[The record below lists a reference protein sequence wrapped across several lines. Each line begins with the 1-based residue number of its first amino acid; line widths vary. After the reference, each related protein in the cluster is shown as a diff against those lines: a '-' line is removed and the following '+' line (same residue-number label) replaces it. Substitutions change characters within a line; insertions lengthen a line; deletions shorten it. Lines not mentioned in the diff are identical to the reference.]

1 MIVHTV
7 CRFCSACCPVEA
19 RVESGRLVSAQR
31 KSFLPPAE
39 RINCPRLMRAPEIVY
54 SKKRL
59 HSPLI
64 RQGKKES
71 AKFRQ
76 ACWDEAL
83 DLVGSKFLQHRD
95 ASGPESIAWLR
106 GMAADWGTPWDY
118 AQRLMNAFGSPNS
131 IGNGSVCHVAR
142 EMAHLYT
149 YGAMT
154 MPGIKDSNCVLIW
167 GKNDRNTMPG
177 AFEALLHARKNGARL
192 IVVDPVRTPAAAMA
206 DIHLQVKP
214 AHDGMLAMAMMHEI
228 ITSDLH
234 NKDFIRN
241 YTLGF
246 DALDRAVQ
254 NYPPQEIAPLVGLDT
269 QDIKKAA
276 RLYAGSSPACI
287 VDGNGLDMQLH
298 TFQATRAVA
307 MLRAITGNLDIFG
320 GDIIPQPP
328 RIHNIQLRDRLSPDT
343 YPVTRNYNLFNTFH
357 PNWGLHAQS
366 CLVDAMLDKTPY
378 SVNMVVVQSGNPVVT
393 MADSSRVQKAF
404 ESLDFM
410 VVIDPFFTRTAEF
423 ADVILP
429 ASMCFEKTQLNRAS
443 LRTSPVILQ
452 DQAIEPLPGTWPDW
466 KIIFALA
473 EKLGLKKE
481 FPWHDVQE
489 AIDFQLE
496 PSGITV
502 EKLRNSPQG
511 IRDGEQLFEKHRT
524 KGFNTPSGKVEFFS
538 HRLEQNGHDAVPY
551 QHGRREN
558 PISFS
563 SHEGHALVGMSGER
577 ENRFTHTQFHHVDR
591 LLKSGEKPSVDLH
604 EQDAGSLGIT
614 AGDMVRVHTPR
625 GSIKL
630 QACVTDRVRP
640 GHVII
645 AWGWG
650 EVHQDY
656 NLNLLTDDHQRD
668 PVTSTPSNRSFMCSL
683 EKIRV

>member
-19 RVESGRLVSAQR
+19 QVESGRLVSARR

-54 SKKRL
+54 SQKRL
-59 HSPLI
+59 SSPLI
-64 RQGKKES
+64 REDNKGS

-83 DLVGSKFLQHRD
+83 DLLASKFLQHRD
-95 ASGPESIAWLR
+95 ASGPKSIAWLR
-106 GMAADWGTPWDY
+106 GMAADWGAPWDY

-142 EMAHLYT
+142 EMAHFYT

-154 MPGIKDSNCVLIW
+154 MPGIKDSGCVLVW

-214 AHDGMLAMAMMHEI
+214 AHDGMLAMAIMHEI
-228 ITSDLH
+228 ITNDLH
-234 NKDFIRN
+234 NKDFIRD

-246 DALDRAVQ
+246 EDLADAARQ
-254 NYPPQEIAPLVGLDT
+254 YPPQEVAPLAGLDVE
-269 QDIKKAA
+269 DIKKAA
-276 RLYAGSSPACI
+276 RMYAGSSPACI

-307 MLRAITGNLDIFG
+307 MLRAITGNLDIPG
-320 GDIIPQPP
+320 GDFIPQPP
-328 RIHNIQLRDRLSPDT
+328 RVHNIHLRDRLPRDT
-343 YPVTRNYNLFNTFH
+343 YPVTSDYSLFSTFH

-366 CLVDAMLDKTPY
+366 CLVDAMLDKTPCP
-378 SVNMVVVQSGNPVVT
+378 VNMVVVQSGNPLAT

-410 VVIDPFFTRTAEF
+410 AVMDPFFTRTATF

-443 LRTSPVILQ
+443 LRTSPVVLQ
-452 DQAIEPLPGTWPDW
+452 DRAIEPLPGTWPDW
-466 KIIFALA
+466 KIIFRLA
-473 EKLGLKKE
+473 EKIGLEKE
-481 FPWHDVQE
+481 FPWKDVEE

-502 EKLRNSPQG
+502 DKLRNSPQG
-511 IRDGEQLFEKHRT
+511 IRDGEPVFEKYSS

-538 HRLEQNGHDAVPY
+538 HRLEKNGHDPVPY
-551 QHGRREN
+551 RHGRREN

-563 SHEGHALVGMSGER
+563 SDENYFLVGMSGER

-591 LLKSGEKPSVDLH
+591 LLKIGGKPTVALH
-604 EQDAGSLGIT
+604 EQDAASLGIT
-614 AGDMVRVHTPR
+614 AGEMVRVQTPR
-625 GSIKL
+625 GSVKM
-630 QACVTDRVRP
+630 QADVTDRVRP
-640 GHVII
+640 GHIII

-656 NLNLLTDDHQRD
+656 NLNLLTDDHHRD

-683 EKIRV
+683 KKVRD